1 MATRK
6 TVRKKERVK
15 KRAGAKQ
22 ARPRSAVKKP
32 ARTSRIASAA
42 RPAAKR
48 PPAMRQATA
57 PASAA
62 ASRSPAVKKADSR
75 SAAARRAEA
84 VRRQL
89 DRARIGTFQELFA
102 SSSPEVQSIAAKLRE
117 LVYEVIPDVSET
129 VYLGWKI
136 ALYKKRSEIC
146 GIQPAGDRCNLYLT
160 RGVLLLDPQGLL
172 EGSGKRLRHVKVRS
186 VVGITAQGIRELL
199 RQAVELPVS

>member
-1 MATRK
+1 MATKK
-6 TVRKKERVK
+6 TVRKKEPVK
-15 KRAGAKQ
+15 KGAGTKK
-22 ARPRSAVKKP
+22 ARPRSAGSKP
-32 ARTSRIASAA
+32 ARASISTSAA
-42 RPAAKR
+42 RSTAKR
-48 PPAMRQATA
+48 PPAKRQATR

-62 ASRSPAVKKADSR
+62 PIKSPAARKADLKA
-75 SAAARRAEA
+75 AAARRAEA

-136 ALYKKRSEIC
+136 ALYKKGSEIC

-172 EGSGKRLRHVKVRS
+172 EGTGKRLRHVKVRS